1 MNDVPA
7 GQHQAPYDTIE
18 SIRSRIAARDNSTVT
33 NEDITGTFKSLGLYN
48 NNSASLSDAN
58 NAAAAAAAAGATPDA
73 ATATRAQI
81 NEPYRL
87 VSIAEALE
95 QAKRKY

>member
-7 GQHQAPYDTIE
+7 GQHQYPYDTIE
-18 SIRSRIAARDNSTVT
+18 SIRARIASRDNSTVT

-58 NAAAAAAAAGATPDA
+58 NAAAANAGTTPGGA
-73 ATATRAQI
+73 LTATLAQN

-87 VSIAEALE
+87 VSIAEALD
-95 QAKRKY
+95 QAKRRH

>member
-1 MNDVPA
+1 M
-7 GQHQAPYDTIE
+7 E

-33 NEDITGTFKSLGLYN
+33 NEDITGTFKNLGLYN
-48 NNSASLSDAN
+48 NNSASLQDAN
-58 NAAAAAAAAGATPDA
+58 NAAAAGAGTTPP
-73 ATATRAQI
+73 ATATLGQI

-87 VSIAEALE
+87 VSIAEALA

>member
-7 GQHQAPYDTIE
+7 GQHQYPYDTIE
-18 SIRSRIAARDNSTVT
+18 SIRARIASRDNSTVT

-48 NNSASLSDAN
+48 NNSASLNDAN
-58 NAAAAAAAAGATPDA
+58 NAAAAGTTPDQ

-87 VSIAEALE
+87 VSIAEALD
-95 QAKRKY
+95 QAKRRH